1 MPDSTYGSTDGHQ
14 VNAEA
19 YGARPKDS
27 TTEKYLMSDITI
39 TFFCEGPYDSRK
51 SYGKRQRNDRMER
64 NSTYLDLEVLP
75 LISSCF
81 SPASMGKLSNL
92 FRHRHTAPRGKLESL
107 VCNAYPCSAAIFVG
121 HIAEEA

>member
-51 SYGKRQRNDRMER
+51 PYGKR
-64 NSTYLDLEVLP
+64 
-75 LISSCF
+75 
-81 SPASMGKLSNL
+81 
-92 FRHRHTAPRGKLESL
+92 
-107 VCNAYPCSAAIFVG
+107 
-121 HIAEEA
+121 